1 MSERLDKWLWC
12 ARFYRS
18 RELARRACESGLL
31 RLNDHR
37 VEKPGREIK
46 PGDVLTVPRA
56 REIVVVR
63 VVACAQRR
71 GPAREALLL
80 YEIVTETEGWSVSNS
95 PHPEEPFRPR
105 PSRRPLR
112 GPSG

>member
-31 RLNDHR
+31 RLNGHR

-71 GPAREALLL
+71 GPAREAQLL
-80 YEIVTETEGWSVSNS
+80 YEIVADAPGSNARLD
-95 PHPEEPFRPR
+95 PAPR
-105 PSRRPLR
+105 AP
-112 GPSG
+112 